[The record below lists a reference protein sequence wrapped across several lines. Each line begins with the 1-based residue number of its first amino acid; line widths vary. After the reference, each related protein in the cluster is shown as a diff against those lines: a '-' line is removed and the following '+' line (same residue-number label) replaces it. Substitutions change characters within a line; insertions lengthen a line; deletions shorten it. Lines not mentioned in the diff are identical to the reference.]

1 MDEAVKIVVQIPGV
15 EITWLPTMGGATEG
29 EKSLQWSFGPSGFG
43 WIGAERWQE
52 IVSEIHLGTAE
63 EQKLLLS
70 EVIAAYGNP
79 SSVVMKSCHGGL
91 LSSATC
97 IYSIVYQDRGM
108 ELDIGIR
115 DNKKADVQADTE
127 ISTVFLY
134 PLNGPRLNEPG
145 MVWSG
150 YGQYDFNER

>member
-15 EITWLPTMGGATEG
+15 EITWLPTMAGATEG
-29 EKSLQWSFGPSGFG
+29 EKFLQWAFGPSGFG
-43 WIGAERWQE
+43 WIGTERWQE

-70 EVIAAYGNP
+70 EVISAYGNP

-108 ELDIGIR
+108 ELDIGIH
-115 DNKKADVQADTE
+115 DYKKVDVQANAE
-127 ISTVFLY
+127 ISTIYLY
-134 PLNGPRLNEPG
+134 PQIGSHPDGSVIAR
-145 MVWSG
+145 SG
-150 YGQYDFNER
+150 FGQYDFNDR